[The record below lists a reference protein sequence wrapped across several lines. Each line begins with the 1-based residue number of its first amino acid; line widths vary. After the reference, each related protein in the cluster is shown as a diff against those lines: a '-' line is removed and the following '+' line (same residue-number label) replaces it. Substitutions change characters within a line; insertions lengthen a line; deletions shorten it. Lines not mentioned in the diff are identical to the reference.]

1 MAADL
6 HSADEV
12 TDVVKECLSCFQK
25 YEAEI
30 TIEIEDNHE
39 N

>member
-1 MAADL
+1 MRKLAVIL
-6 HSADEV
+6 LCILLMI
-12 TDVVKECLSCFQK
+12 DVSCFQE